1 MEKFKNEIIDRLE
14 LPKDVLLQDSLIQIT
29 GSHEMTIGN
38 LKGILNFTSEKIVL
52 QTKQCQLLIEGR
64 RLMIDFFTN
73 DEMKITGKILKIEF
87 GE

>member
-14 LPKDVLLQDSLIQIT
+14 LPKDVLLQDFLIRIT
-29 GSHEMTIGN
+29 GTHEMTIGN
-38 LKGILNFTSEKIVL
+38 LKGILSFTSEKIVL
-52 QTKQCQLLIEGR
+52 QTKQCQLVIEGC